1 MTAHATRHAEQA
13 ERRAMKLHL
22 AACLFY
28 HTAISVMLVVS
39 TILIFNLEKAS
50 LVARGMDGLQAG
62 LRAGGVVFWLATITG
77 AMRIPGA
84 HFGGWLSGRLHQKT
98 VAALSAA
105 TRAAVLGA
113 AAFLIVGGRMTL
125 PLAAA
130 VYSLDWFL
138 GGLEEVARFS
148 LPIAMVG
155 ANRKSVLKDWSTLV
169 QGLTESAGVLGPSIT
184 LALTFWS
191 ATGFDT
197 VGHWIAPALLVVAGA
212 LYLALPRD
220 AHLSGSTG
228 PSKART
234 DWGTRWRELSRD
246 PFLSLPTLA
255 LALVV
260 SIALLKGPL
269 STDLASIMLN
279 KQGLE
284 MRRYSALLSGIFGAG
299 TLTGFLLLTFR
310 RKLKERPA
318 SAALAWSGGATALLV
333 VSWIFGLWPSAA
345 FWPVAAAWFAF
356 AMADIMAR
364 VPLNLALQHAV
375 AAEGAGKKYVLGLAI
390 SLQNVIVTAMR
401 VLIGLIFFAVA
412 GSWQLDFSLV
422 GGVLLFFAAGQALLS
437 RRLAAEVEGESPS
450 PAPVRA
456 AV

>member
-1 MTAHATRHAEQA
+1 VSGRAEIS
-13 ERRAMKLHL
+13 ETRAMRVHL

-39 TILIFNLEKAS
+39 TILIFNLEKDA
-50 LVARGMDGLQAG
+50 LVAGGMSAAQAA

-84 HFGGWLSGRLHQKT
+84 HFGGWLSGRMDQKN

-105 TRAAVLGA
+105 TRAAALGA
-113 AAFLIVGGRMTL
+113 AALLIFSGRMTL
-125 PLAAA
+125 ALAA
-130 VYSLDWFL
+130 VIYSLDWFL

-155 ANRKSVLKDWSTLV
+155 ANRRQVLKNWSTLV
-169 QGLTESAGVLGPSIT
+169 QGLTESTGVLGPSIV

-191 ATGFDT
+191 VGSFDS
-197 VGHWIAPALLVVAGA
+197 VGHWIAPTLLLIATA
-212 LYLALPRD
+212 LYASLPRD
-220 AHLSGSTG
+220 AHLAGSVGPDKSRSGWR
-228 PSKART
+228 A
-234 DWGTRWRELSRD
+234 RWRELSGD

-279 KQGLE
+279 RQGLE

-299 TLTGFLLLTFR
+299 TLTGFLLLNGREKF
-310 RKLKERPA
+310 KERPA
-318 SAALAWSGGATALLV
+318 SAALAWSAGATALLV
-333 VSWIFGLWPSAA
+333 VSWVFGLLPSVA

-375 AAEGAGKKYVLGLAI
+375 AAEGAGKKYVLGLSI
-390 SLQNVIVTAMR
+390 SLANVVVTGMR
-401 VLIGLIFFAVA
+401 VLIGLIFFVVA
-412 GSWQLDFSLV
+412 GSWQLDFALV
-422 GGVLLFFAAGQALLS
+422 GGVLLLFAVGQAVLA
-437 RRLAAEVEGESPS
+437 RRLAVEVEGSVA
-450 PAPVRA
+450 APA
-456 AV
+456 AVAGSQA

>member
-1 MTAHATRHAEQA
+1 MSGRTSSAETA
-13 ERRAMKLHL
+13 ERGAMRLHL

-28 HTAISVMLVVS
+28 HTSISVMLVVS
-39 TILIFNLEKAS
+39 TILIFNLEKAA
-50 LVARGMDGLQAG
+50 LVARGMDALQAG
-62 LRAGGVVFWLATITG
+62 LRAGGIVFWLATITG

-84 HFGGWLSGRLHQKT
+84 QFGGWLSGRLQQKT
-98 VAALSAA
+98 VAALSALS
-105 TRAAVLGA
+105 RSAALGLI
-113 AAFLIVGGRMTL
+113 AFLIFRGVMTL
-125 PLAAA
+125 PLAA
-130 VYSLDWFL
+130 VLYSLDWFL

-155 ANRKSVLKDWSTLV
+155 ADRKDVLRNWSTLV
-169 QGLTESAGVLGPSIT
+169 QGLTESTGVLGPSIV
-184 LALTFWS
+184 LALTFWD
-191 ATGFDT
+191 ANGFD
-197 VGHWIAPALLVVAGA
+197 VAGHWIAPAMLLVAAA
-212 LYLALPRD
+212 LYLSLPPD
-220 AHLSGSTG
+220 AHLAGSVGADRRRMT
-228 PSKART
+228 
-234 DWGTRWRELSRD
+234 WGERWRELSGD

-279 KQGLE
+279 KQGLD

-299 TLTGFLLLTFR
+299 TLTGFLLLNG
-310 RKLKERPA
+310 RKILQERPA

-333 VSWIFGLWPSAA
+333 VSWVFGLFPA
-345 FWPVAAAWFAF
+345 FAFLPVAACWFGF

-401 VLIGLIFFAVA
+401 VLIGVIFFVVA
-412 GSWQLDFSLV
+412 GSWQLDFALV
-422 GGVLLFFAAGQALLS
+422 GAVLLLFAAGQAVLS
-437 RRLAAEVEGESPS
+437 RRIAAEIEGVE
-450 PAPVRA
+450 PAA
-456 AV
+456 APGSLVAG

>member
-1 MTAHATRHAEQA
+1 MSATARADRAEG
-13 ERRAMKLHL
+13 RAMRLHL

-28 HTAISVMLVVS
+28 HTSISVMLVVS

-50 LVARGMDGLQAG
+50 LVARGMDSVQAG

-84 HFGGWLSGRLHQKT
+84 HCGGWLSGRLNQKT
-98 VAALSAA
+98 VAALSALTRSA
-105 TRAAVLGA
+105 TLGFIAFLIFRGRMTITLAAVL
-113 AAFLIVGGRMTL
+113 
-125 PLAAA
+125 
-130 VYSLDWFL
+130 YSLDWFL

-155 ANRKSVLKDWSTLV
+155 ADRKAVLKNWSTLV
-169 QGLTESAGVLGPSIT
+169 QGLTESTGVLGPSII
-184 LALTFWS
+184 LALTFWD
-191 ATGFDT
+191 ANGFD
-197 VGHWIAPALLVVAGA
+197 VAGHWIAPAMLLIAA
-212 LYLALPRD
+212 ACYLSLPKD
-220 AHLSGSTG
+220 SHLAGSTG
-228 PSKART
+228 ADRREMS
-234 DWGTRWRELSRD
+234 WGERWNELSRD

-269 STDLASIMLN
+269 SADLASIMLN

-284 MRRYSALLSGIFGAG
+284 MRRYTALLSGIFGAG
-299 TLTGFLLLTFR
+299 TLTGFLLLNGSKR
-310 RKLKERPA
+310 LQERPA
-318 SAALAWSGGATALLV
+318 SIALAWSGAMTALLV
-333 VSWIFGLWPSAA
+333 VSWIFGLLPSIA
-345 FWPVAAAWFAF
+345 FWPVAAAWFGF

-401 VLIGLIFFAVA
+401 VLIGLIFFVVA
-412 GSWQLDFSLV
+412 GTWQLDFALV
-422 GGVLLFFAAGQALLS
+422 GAVLLLFAAGQIVLS
-437 RRLAAEVEGESPS
+437 RRIAGQIEGVEPPVAA
-450 PAPVRA
+450 PAVA
-456 AV
+456 AR